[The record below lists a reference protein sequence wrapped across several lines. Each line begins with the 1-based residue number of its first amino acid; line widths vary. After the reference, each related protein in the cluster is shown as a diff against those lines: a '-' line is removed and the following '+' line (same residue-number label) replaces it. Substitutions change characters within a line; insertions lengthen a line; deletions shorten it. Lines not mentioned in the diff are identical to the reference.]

1 MALARPG
8 PALFGPDLAGPGP
21 GPAKVGPDLEG
32 QGQGQQNW
40 LRAGPDWTVDSLT
53 TTIGDDEQRTTR
65 AQALK
70 IHLPSPVCF
79 LLFSSFFFPLIIFF
93 KL

>member
-21 GPAKVGPDLEG
+21 GPAEVGPDLEG

-40 LRAGPDWTVDSLT
+40 LRADPDRTVDSL
-53 TTIGDDEQRTTR
+53 
-65 AQALK
+65 L
-70 IHLPSPVCF
+70 VVNF
-79 LLFSSFFFPLIIFF
+79 
-93 KL
+93 